1 MICVYIYDLKIL
13 FIFLSY
19 LNLFQIDEKYLKNS
33 KNIIIIDAKQFMY
46 ISSNSRKSIV
56 LMT

>member
-46 ISSNSRKSIV
+46 ISFNRKSII